1 MDYSAV
7 SKDLTSKLS
16 KSVKQNNGIY
26 FTPPSCIKRN
36 IILLEPYIN
45 DSINILE
52 PSCGSGEYIT
62 ALHNR
67 FPNTNIR
74 GIEYNETIYQCIS
87 HLNNDK
93 IAIFNI
99 DYLKYETN
107 TKYDLIIGNPP
118 YYVMKKSEVDKYY
131 HPYFEGR
138 PNIFILFI
146 IKSIQLLNDNGILSF
161 VLPKNFLNCLYYDKT
176 RKYIVVH
183 FQILHI
189 IDCDNDKYIDTQ
201 QDTIILIIQKSLNAD
216 NNRFILENNSY
227 TIFANEENKQK
238 MVSLYENSSSL
249 LDLGFKVSV
258 GNIIW
263 NQCKDILTNDDSKT
277 RLIYSSDIVN
287 NTLTQKKY
295 KNVDKHNF
303 IYKSGINRPMIVI
316 NRGYGVGEYKF
327 NYCLLNE
334 SFDYLI
340 ENHLI
345 CIEYT
350 HDLSHD
356 KLIDIYNKIIRSL
369 NNKKTAEFIGL
380 YFGNNAINT
389 TELNCILPIFQD
401 I

>member
-227 TIFANEENKQK
+227 TIFTNEENKQK

>member
-287 NTLTQKKY
+287 NTLIQKKY

-303 IYKSGINRPMIVI
+303 INKSGINRPMIVI